1 MRIQAPFLN
10 ADPDPKHKFDLYNP
24 DFRQLQPRPPL
35 PGRTA
40 PGWDTSPRQSL
51 SGPAT
56 SPLRYGSSGMG
67 YLSKAVTVGAS
78 YLRAQ
83 VPVAP
88 GWDTSLRQSLSG
100 PATYLPARQR
110 RASRKAAMMYT
121 KKSTQWYYSNQYE
134 SERVGPKL
142 PEFIRMRQKS

>member
-24 DFRQLQPRPPL
+24 EFRQLQPRPPL

-56 SPLRYGSSGMG
+56 SPLRYLLNRIPFQGSHCRCQLTPCSGSSGMG

-100 PATYLPARQR
+100 PATVPTSLLGSAGPQ
-110 RASRKAAMMYT
+110 
-121 KKSTQWYYSNQYE
+121 
-134 SERVGPKL
+134 ERL
-142 PEFIRMRQKS
+142 L